1 MSGNHAIRERKSAIS
16 FCSSNIP
23 AFPDAFFSI
32 FTPNPIPSSMLII
45 GIAGGSGCGKSTVVK
60 QIVKKLPKDSVSILP
75 QDSYYKD
82 NGHLSPEERAKINFD
97 HPSSIEFNL
106 LIKHLD
112 MLREGETVGM
122 PIYSYLTCARAKETI
137 PVAPREVV
145 IVEGILIMSNPRL
158 RERMDIKV
166 FVDADADDRLMR
178 IIRRDIEERGRSFT
192 QVLDHYDKYV
202 KPMHLQFIEPTKR
215 YADIIV
221 PQGGANHVAIDILTS
236 RIKMNLKLT

>member
-1 MSGNHAIRERKSAIS
+1 
-16 FCSSNIP
+16 
-23 AFPDAFFSI
+23 
-32 FTPNPIPSSMLII
+32 MLII

-60 QIVKKLPKDSVSILP
+60 QIIKKLPKDSVSILP

-82 NGHLSPEERAKINFD
+82 NGHLSQEERARINFD

-106 LIKHLD
+106 LIKYVDL
-112 MLREGETVGM
+112 LKEGQTIGM

-137 PVAPREVV
+137 PVEPREVV

-158 RERMDIKV
+158 RDRMDIKV

-178 IIRRDIEERGRSFT
+178 IIRRDIEERGRSFS
-192 QVLDHYDKYV
+192 QVLDHYERFV

-236 RIKMNLKLT
+236 RIKMNLKDKI

>member
-1 MSGNHAIRERKSAIS
+1 
-16 FCSSNIP
+16 
-23 AFPDAFFSI
+23 
-32 FTPNPIPSSMLII
+32 MLII

-60 QIVKKLPKDSVSILP
+60 QIVKRLPKDSVSILP

-82 NGHLSPEERAKINFD
+82 NGHLSPEERARINFD

-106 LIKHLD
+106 LIKHVD
-112 MLREGETVGM
+112 MLKEGQTIGM

-137 PVAPREVV
+137 PVEPREVV

-158 RERMDIKV
+158 RDRMDIKV

-178 IIRRDIEERGRSFT
+178 IIRRDIEERGRSFS
-192 QVLDHYDKYV
+192 QVLDHYERFV

-236 RIKMNLKLT
+236 RIKMNLKDKV

>member
-1 MSGNHAIRERKSAIS
+1 
-16 FCSSNIP
+16 
-23 AFPDAFFSI
+23 
-32 FTPNPIPSSMLII
+32 MLII

-60 QIVKKLPKDSVSILP
+60 QIIKKLPKDSVTVIP

-106 LIKHLD
+106 LVKHLD
-112 MLREGETVGM
+112 LLKEGQTIGM

-137 PVAPREVV
+137 PVQPREVI
-145 IVEGILIMSNPRL
+145 IVEGILIMSNPRV

-178 IIRRDIEERGRSFT
+178 IIRRDIEERGRSFS
-192 QVLDHYDKYV
+192 QVLDHYEKYV
-202 KPMHLQFIEPTKR
+202 KPMHLQFIEPSKR

-236 RIKMNLKLT
+236 RIKMNIKQV